1 MKSTPSHTTMSKHSY
16 IPYSDPWF
24 YHRPVLAQHITN
36 MCKDTLF
43 SRMVYLGTRR
53 IGKTSFF
60 LSDLSPELINNG
72 LLPIYINMWG
82 NKSAPHTEF
91 AEQLARAL
99 DEIKQEGALKRLL
112 NTEIKKLAIGNQI
125 AKVEL
130 EFKPRSASDADI
142 LNIKSHLKSV
152 IEAAG
157 GSKVVFI
164 LDEFQHLSTSS
175 AFDNFLYTLRTL
187 FDSYGS
193 RITVIF
199 TGSSRTGMKAAFED
213 DKVPFY
219 QSAQVNEFP
228 VIDDG
233 FIEHCTNRLKDS
245 YNIHINRLELLD
257 FWNEIDHSPHWI
269 INLMR
274 ELVANQRTLNQGV
287 NFIREAIRAEEGHK
301 DIIKNLTQTDKAVL
315 LLLHAQRGIYS
326 EASQAFVKKIGG
338 KATRSAVQA
347 AERKLES
354 KMIISSLPNKKVI
367 VELYGLIDAV
377 WQDIDIPEKRFD

>member
-1 MKSTPSHTTMSKHSY
+1 MTDTNY
-16 IPYSDPWF
+16 VPYSDPWF
-24 YHRPVLAQHITN
+24 YHRPTLAKSISN

-60 LSDLSPELINNG
+60 LSDLSPELIEQG
-72 LLPIYINMWG
+72 MLPIYINMWG

-91 AEQLARAL
+91 AEQLASAL

-130 EFKPRSASDADI
+130 EFKPKSASNADI
-142 LNIKSHLKSV
+142 LNIKSLLKSIV
-152 IEAAG
+152 EAAG
-157 GSKVVFI
+157 NSKVVFI

-175 AFDNFLYTLRTL
+175 AFDNLLYTLRTV

-193 RITVIF
+193 RISVIF

-257 FWNEIDHSPHWI
+257 FGMKLI
-269 INLMR
+269 
-274 ELVANQRTLNQGV
+274 TL
-287 NFIREAIRAEEGHK
+287 R
-301 DIIKNLTQTDKAVL
+301 
-315 LLLHAQRGIYS
+315 
-326 EASQAFVKKIGG
+326 IGLS
-338 KATRSAVQA
+338 T
-347 AERKLES
+347 
-354 KMIISSLPNKKVI
+354 
-367 VELYGLIDAV
+367 
-377 WQDIDIPEKRFD
+377 